1 MRALSRSDWQLL
13 AEAVAGAVALEVG
26 LRVFPFN
33 RLLTWFDGSHRE
45 HGSTAPEIGYD
56 ACRRAVDRAYQWM
69 PVSQTCLKHSL
80 VLYRLL
86 RRRGLA
92 VRFRL
97 GVRRDRES
105 IGAHAWVEWE
115 PGESPAAQHSGF
127 LPFPQSPGGSSGP

>member
-13 AEAVAGAVALEVG
+13 AEAVAAAVALEVG

-33 RLLTWFDGSHRE
+33 RLLAWCDGSHRK
-45 HGSTAPEIGYD
+45 HGSTAPEDVYD
-56 ACRRAVDRAYQWM
+56 ACRRAVDRAYRWM

-105 IGAHAWVEWE
+105 IGAHAWVERE
-115 PGESPAAQHSGF
+115 PGEPPAVPESGF